1 MKEITKWPCLE
12 LSQNIVPARF
22 LERVNRFV
30 ARVRVAGAEAL
41 AHVPSSGRMR
51 ELLAPGAVVYL
62 QPAAGPG
69 RRTEYKLLLVQYGPT
84 LVSVDS
90 LLPNRLLHMT
100 FQRRALPGFEKY
112 NEVRREVAYREGRID
127 FMLAGEAGRCLV
139 EVKSVTLVQN
149 GEARF
154 PDAPSQRG
162 ARHLRELALAVGE
175 GYRAMVL
182 FVVQR
187 NDGVY
192 FTPNDDR
199 DREFGAALR
208 EARRQGVEVLA
219 LASRVELQRVCLLGP
234 LPVLL

>member
-1 MKEITKWPCLE
+1 M
-12 LSQNIVPARF
+12 
-22 LERVNRFV
+22 
-30 ARVRVAGAEAL
+30 ARVRVGGAEAL

-51 ELLAPGAVVYL
+51 ELLAPGAAVYL

-90 LLPNRLLHMT
+90 LLPNRLLYQT
-100 FQRRALPGFEKY
+100 FQLQALPGFEKY
-112 NEVRREVAYREGRID
+112 NQVRREVAYREGRID
-127 FMLAGEAGRCLV
+127 FLLTGQAGRCLV

-162 ARHLRELALAVGE
+162 VRHLRELARAVGE
-175 GYRAMVL
+175 GYRAVVL
-182 FVVQR
+182 FVAQR
-187 NDGVY
+187 NDGIY

-199 DREFGAALR
+199 DREFGVTLR

-219 LASRVELQRVCLLGP
+219 LACRVELRQVSLLGP
-234 LPVLL
+234 LPVLM